1 MPRLFSSHFINLT
14 DFIAVF
20 SGGHPEA
27 SYAQNKKL
35 RSGREGLLRS
45 ARCIVPTSFFFFFVA
60 LFSSFYPPLTLIPFF
75 FSLCLS
81 LHLLLNDSQALT
93 ASPTDLP
100 VCDLPPLVEPFT
112 GSAEVECLALGG

>member
-45 ARCIVPTSFFFFFVA
+45 ARCIVPTSFFFFLL
-60 LFSSFYPPLTLIPFF
+60 LFLAHFILLSPSFLFF

-81 LHLLLNDSQALT
+81 LHLLLNDTQALT